1 MSIATMRRAGALAPA
16 RQAVLAALAVLSM
29 MSISGCTQFGP
40 MLGGQEKARPHP
52 RADGGKARA
61 QRAQANRP
69 AAPAATA
76 TPPSRRDDV
85 ALREGI
91 ALYDKGDY
99 DGAIR
104 RLGSRDM
111 NGASQRERLS
121 ALKYTAFS
129 YCVTG
134 RQALCR
140 QTFDRAFRLDPSFDL
155 GPGEHGHPQWGPVF
169 AQARQAAQG
178 QPR

>member
-1 MSIATMRRAGALAPA
+1 MNIVIMSRMGALS
-16 RQAVLAALAVLSM
+16 LLALAM
-29 MSISGCTQFGP
+29 AGCAPLGP
-40 MLGGQEKARPHP
+40 SLGGQDKSRAHP
-52 RADGGKARA
+52 RADGGKDRP
-61 QRAQANRP
+61 QRAQQPNRP
-69 AAPAATA
+69 AAPAAK
-76 TPPSRRDDV
+76 RDDI

-99 DGAIR
+99 NGAIR
-104 RLGSRDM
+104 RLGGSDM
-111 NGASQRERLS
+111 NGASQNERLT

-140 QTFDRAFRLDPSFDL
+140 QTFERAFKLDASFDL

-169 AQARQAAQG
+169 AQAKQGAQ
-178 QPR
+178 R